1 MSNSYYVI
9 THKLFN
15 TIYSEEY
22 NNKRVNCY
30 IRFFLK
36 YMAGDGSVVE
46 CYTQGGYN
54 E

>member
-22 NNKRVNCY
+22 NEYNNKRVNCY

-36 YMAGDGSVVE
+36 YMAEGH
-46 CYTQGGYN
+46 
-54 E
+54 